1 MKNTIAFVIGF
12 AGFLLMVGAA
22 GSDCDGKC
30 MENALPLGE
39 AIMYALIGIFMMVA
53 GAFIGGLFN
62 GEGQ

>member
-12 AGFLLMVGAA
+12 AGFLLMVGVA

-39 AIMYALIGIFMMVA
+39 TIIYALIGLGMMVA
-53 GAFIGGLFN
+53 GAFIGGFFN
-62 GEGQ
+62 GERQ